1 MPPKSKTETQ
11 APGADQVQATSQQQ
25 ETGQPPAADS
35 APVEAPV
42 LDPVESQG
50 ITLHIA
56 HPVKHDGTVYG
67 PGDVTVSAEL
77 AEVFRGLG
85 IVTE

>member
-1 MPPKSKTETQ
+1 MPPKSRTETH

-35 APVEAPV
+35 APVEPPV
-42 LDPVESQG
+42 LDPIEPQG
-50 ITLHIA
+50 VTLHIA
-56 HPVKHDGTVYG
+56 HPVKHDGTAYG
-67 PGDVTVSAEL
+67 PGDVTVTDDL